1 MSTLGVAV
9 SKMNREYKLL
19 KDLNSS
25 LMALEAECLGKIG
38 EFGFTQQ
45 DIKRSREVITDFI
58 EHVLSE
64 LNKESGVVDLQ
75 SLVAKMK
82 SDVKPISDWEEDMQ
96 RVLAQL
102 TKGYGVSKDD
112 LYVLEDMI
120 SMLDD
125 DFAKDIKS
133 MYFRY

>member
-1 MSTLGVAV
+1 MSTLSVAV

-25 LMALEAECLGKIG
+25 LIALEAECLGKVK

-45 DIKRSREVITDFI
+45 DINKSREIITDFI
-58 EHVLSE
+58 KRVLSE
-64 LNKESGVVDLQ
+64 LNKENGMADLQ

-102 TKGYGVSKDD
+102 TKGDGVSKDD

-120 SMLDD
+120 SILDE
-125 DFAKDIKS
+125 DFAKDIKN